1 MLLSRL
7 GLPFECVAPGVDETA
22 FPNESARDLVWRLSE
37 SKARAGAAFHPGA
50 LVIGSDQVAVLD
62 GKIIGKPGD
71 YESAVAQLRAA
82 SGQSVEFLTGLCL
95 FDSATQFLQLEVV
108 STTVVFR
115 PLCEELITRY
125 LHREQP
131 YQCAGSFRSEGLGVV
146 LCERFVGDD
155 PNALIGLPLIRLV
168 RMLEKAG
175 VQVLERGT

>member
-1 MLLSRL
+1 
-7 GLPFECVAPGVDETA
+7 
-22 FPNESARDLVWRLSE
+22 
-37 SKARAGAAFHPGA
+37 
-50 LVIGSDQVAVLD
+50 
-62 GKIIGKPGD
+62 
-71 YESAVAQLRAA
+71 
-82 SGQSVEFLTGLCL
+82 
-95 FDSATQFLQLEVV
+95 
-108 STTVVFR
+108 VFR

-175 VQVLERGT
+175 VQVLERGISR